1 MSGTPHHITVRRADR
16 DDQTALDTLY
26 AAVFPDEDLVPL
38 VRALGDEPE
47 ATMLVAASAEDQV
60 VGHVGMTL
68 CGVSGHP
75 ARVGLLGP
83 LAVAADH
90 RRRGIARALI
100 NAAVDATRDARGDR
114 ICVLGD
120 PAFYGRF
127 GFGAERDITPPYP
140 LPEEWDG
147 AWQSKRIE
155 PSNAGGNRPDT
166 TEGQL
171 SVPTVWTPRALWTP

>member
-1 MSGTPHHITVRRADR
+1 VSSDTHHITIRPVGR
-16 DDQTALDTLY
+16 DDQAALDALY

-47 ATMLVAASAEDQV
+47 AIGLVADNGRAIF
-60 VGHVGMTL
+60 GHVGLTL
-68 CGVSGHP
+68 CGVSGHS

-100 NAAVDATRDARGDR
+100 NAAVDAAHEAPAGC

-127 GFGAERDITPPYP
+127 GFAAERDIAPPYP

-147 AWQSKRIE
+147 AWQSKRSG
-155 PSNAGGNRPDT
+155 PSNAGGNRVDSVA
-166 TEGQL
+166 GQL
-171 SVPTVWTPRALWTP
+171 IVPAVWTPRALWAP